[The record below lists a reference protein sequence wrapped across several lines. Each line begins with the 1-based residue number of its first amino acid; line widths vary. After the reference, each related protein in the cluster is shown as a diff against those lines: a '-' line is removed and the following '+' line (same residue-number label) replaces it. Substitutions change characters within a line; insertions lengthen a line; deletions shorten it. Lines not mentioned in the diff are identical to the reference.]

1 MATYI
6 VIFLFELIPAY
17 VLWFVL
23 KKILNTTKFYRII
36 IICCVISLVSGYI
49 ASYRMIGYEV
59 TMDYLTNIN
68 EQEINETGHGI
79 TLQEENQYKK
89 ELFNDD
95 NYQKFLITSSI
106 KLSLTPFILI
116 IFLMLFSAKK
126 AKDKK
131 LKRTK

>member
-6 VIFLFELIPAY
+6 AIFLFELIPAY

>member
-1 MATYI
+1 M
-6 VIFLFELIPAY
+6 
-17 VLWFVL
+17 
-23 KKILNTTKFYRII
+23 II
-36 IICCVISLVSGYI
+36 K
-49 ASYRMIGYEV
+49 EF
-59 TMDYLTNIN
+59 IN
-68 EQEINETGHGI
+68 
-79 TLQEENQYKK
+79 KV
-89 ELFNDD
+89 DD